1 MTTATVTSK
10 GQVTIPIDVRK
21 KLGIQAGTR
30 VQFIPRAD
38 GGYDFV
44 ASSGS
49 VRDIR
54 GMIAARGRAATLEEM
69 DDAIA
74 DAAADRFESR

>member
-10 GQVTIPIDVRK
+10 GQVTIPIDVRE
-21 KLGIQAGTR
+21 KLGIRAGTR
-30 VQFIPRAD
+30 VQFVPRPD

-49 VRDIR
+49 IRDIR
-54 GMIAARGRAATLEEM
+54 GMINAGGRTVSLEEM

-74 DAAADRFESR
+74 DAAADRYERR

>member
-10 GQVTIPIDVRK
+10 GQVTIPIDVRE
-21 KLGIQAGTR
+21 KLGIHAGTR
-30 VQFIPRAD
+30 VQFIARPD

-54 GMIAARGRAATLEEM
+54 GMIPAVGRTVSLQDM
-69 DDAIA
+69 DEAVA
-74 DAAADRFESR
+74 DAAADRFERR